1 MRITLLLVFFFAGL
15 SSLFAQDRSFR
26 AFRVDLNYGYALA
39 SKKSINSNG
48 LSGTLE
54 AKYAFDDFLS
64 IGLRFETTALPTLTL
79 DSFGDYYDNGEVR
92 ALRSTFITGD
102 YHFNTNSLRPFL
114 GVGVGFYGSEAYQ
127 IQNDMITQT
136 TPSSGK
142 FGFMGRGGFDFW
154 HLRLA
159 AEYNYAGK
167 VDGQSNNYLSLKLG
181 FFFGGGRLD

>member
-1 MRITLLLVFFFAGL
+1 MRLFVLLFFIFIGINNL
-15 SSLFAQDRSFR
+15 QAQDRSFR

-54 AKYAFDDFLS
+54 AKYAFDDALS

-79 DSFGDYYDNGEVR
+79 DPFGNYYDNGAVR
-92 ALRSTFITGD
+92 ALQSTFITGD
-102 YHFNTNSLRPFL
+102 YHFNANQLRPFL
-114 GVGVGFYGSEAYQ
+114 GLGVGYYGSASYLIE
-127 IQNDMITQT
+127 NEMISQT

-167 VDGQSNNYLSLKLG
+167 VEGQSNNYLALKLG